1 MNKNTYN
8 ILLSAIIV
16 YATVISSYIALIL
29 WYEHILSTLSNR
41 PCNVFLLGVGIIML
55 VIILEK
61 NAAWLWLIAVVAQFY
76 IWV

>member
-1 MNKNTYN
+1 
-8 ILLSAIIV
+8 
-16 YATVISSYIALIL
+16 
-29 WYEHILSTLSNR
+29 
-41 PCNVFLLGVGIIML
+41 VFLLGVGIIML